1 MTWSLKL
8 VTVRGIP
15 IRVHASFLLIIA
27 WAAYIG
33 FRSSGGYWLQGAA
46 LMVLFV
52 LLLFACVVLH
62 ELGHSLVAQLFGVQV
77 QDITLYP
84 VGGLARI
91 AKLPQSPFQEFLITA
106 AGPATN
112 ILLAFL
118 LGALA
123 LAWAGPL
130 DALNLLAAQ
139 LGSGS
144 LVAGLQGPS
153 LLLLLAANNILLALF
168 NLIPAF
174 PMDGGRLLRSLLA
187 SWLPFSRATRI
198 ASVIGQIFAALMGLA
213 AILTTNFFLGL
224 IAILIFSAAGA
235 ERQQV
240 TSDEVLGRVRVH
252 QVKQPV
258 GLVLA
263 PETPLAA
270 VARQIATSPQSSIVV
285 WDAGH
290 LAGVLARG
298 EVLAALRKVGP
309 AAPLSQAIKQPPLVV
324 AADDTLADAQRQLG
338 ADRAAVVMQNNQ
350 IIGTLS
356 AADLARAADALI
368 AYREVFS
375 QE

>member
-1 MTWSLKL
+1 MSWSLKL
-8 VTVRGIP
+8 ITVRGIP
-15 IRVHASFLLIIA
+15 IRVHISFLLIIA
-27 WAAYIG
+27 WAAFIG
-33 FRSSGGYWLQGAA
+33 FNSSGGYWLQGAA

-91 AKLPQSPFQEFLITA
+91 ARLPQSPFQEFLITA

-118 LGALA
+118 LGVFV

-130 DALNLLAAQ
+130 EAMALLGAQ
-139 LGSGS
+139 LRSGS
-144 LVAGLQGPS
+144 LVTGLPGPS
-153 LLLLLAANNILLALF
+153 LLLLLAVNNILLALF

-174 PMDGGRLLRSLLA
+174 PMDGGRLLRSFLA
-187 SWLPFSRATRI
+187 SWLPFGRATRI
-198 ASVIGQIFAALMGLA
+198 ASVIGQVFAALMGVA

-240 TSDEVLGRVRVH
+240 ISDEVLGRVRVH

-263 PETPLAA
+263 PDTPLATA
-270 VARQIATSPQSSIVV
+270 ARQFATSPQSSIVV

-298 EVLAALRKVGP
+298 EVFAALRKAGP
-309 AAPLSQAIKQPPLVV
+309 TAPLSQAITQPPLMV
-324 AADDTLADAQRQLG
+324 AADAILADAQRQLG
-338 ADRAAVVMQNNQ
+338 ANRAAVVMQSNQ

-356 AADLARAADALI
+356 AVDLARAADAVI
-368 AYREVFS
+368 AYREVLS